1 MQKQQTMKIALKQCS
16 FLLVLLSVLVMNAS
30 AGDALIEK
38 TKNYTKTYP
47 LSGNDRVKLENQFG
61 ELRVQTWNRNEVK
74 VDVVITGRSGTEER
88 AQQIIENIE
97 IKDGKSGGDVWFKTD
112 IDNHN
117 NHSNKKNNYKDEG
130 FTINYLV
137 SLPSSAALDASN
149 SFGQMIIPDYGGAI
163 ELE

>member
-1 MQKQQTMKIALKQCS
+1 MQKQLKMKIALKQCS
-16 FLLVLLSVLVMNAS
+16 LILLLVSILSLDSKAS
-30 AGDALIEK
+30 DALIEK

-97 IKDGKSGGDVWFKTD
+97 IQDGKSGGEVWFKTD
-112 IDNHN
+112 IDKHN

-137 SLPSSAALDASN
+137 SLAILCN
-149 SFGQMIIPDYGGAI
+149 LRCKQFFWTNDYS
-163 ELE
+163 